1 MALRISIAAA
11 VLALAAAISASAAS
25 AQATSYSGHARPLSI
40 SAFGL
45 AANVGDTGPLPA
57 SGGSQSASLTNLNVL
72 GLVSVGLLQGTT
84 SGSGDQSTSQASLV
98 TVSIATIG
106 LTVDV
111 IKSQTT
117 AQCNGTTPSVNGSA
131 ELVNVTLLG
140 MPIAAPMPNVSLV
153 LPGGVSVVLNEQKSS
168 TSGSQGS
175 ITVNAIH
182 VTGPGTD
189 IVIASAESDINCA

>member
-1 MALRISIAAA
+1 MALRISIVAA
-11 VLALAAAISASAAS
+11 VLALAAAISASAAP
-25 AQATSYSGHARPLSI
+25 AQATSFSGHARPLSV

-45 AANVGDTGPLPA
+45 AANIGDTGPLPA

-84 SGSGDQSTSQASLV
+84 SGSGDEATSQASLV
-98 TVSIATIG
+98 SVSVASL
-106 LTVDV
+106 LTADV

-117 AQCNGTTPSVNGSA
+117 ATCDGTTPSVSGSSD
-131 ELVNVTLLG
+131 LVNVTVLG
-140 MPIAAPMPNVSLV
+140 LPVAAPMPNVSLV
-153 LPGGVSVVLNEQKSS
+153 VPGGISVVLNEQIRS

-175 ITVNAIH
+175 ITVNAVH
-182 VTGPGTD
+182 VTGPGLD